1 MIAMLFACPVRG
13 EKSGIVIM
21 LFMRLSS
28 VWFTDILLPHYYSGN

>member
-1 MIAMLFACPVRG
+1 MLFGFPVRG

-28 VWFTDILLPHYYSGN
+28 VWFTDIVLPHS